1 MTSESDD
8 SLFASS
14 SDDDDDDDCDCDGDN
29 KGDGGEEGG
38 LDLPVEEKK
47 ETIV

>member
-38 LDLPVEEKK
+38 LDLPAEEKK
-47 ETIV
+47 ETTV